1 MLVSRVASLAILLTV
16 GSPLALAGPWPGAHD
31 DTPQI
36 LAVGEAFQPQPAEWH
51 DGRLSLRLDIAPG
64 CYLYRDKLKVEVLE
78 PAGYTLGKQT
88 LAEGSAFRDEHFG
101 EVRIFRGALETQW
114 QAKTPPRKL
123 KVSYQGCAEGLVCY
137 PMQTRVVDVF
147 TLP

>member
-1 MLVSRVASLAILLTV
+1 MRLSRLASLAVLMMV
-16 GSPLALAGPWPGAHD
+16 SSPLALAGLWPGSAGD
-31 DTPQI
+31 DTQI

-64 CYLYRDKLKVEVLE
+64 CYLYRDKFKVDVLE

-88 LAEGSAFRDEHFG
+88 LSEGTAFRDEHFG

-114 QAKTPPRKL
+114 QAKAPPQKL

-137 PMQTRVVDVF
+137 PMQTRIVDVF